1 MVRFYPQGQSVPKW
15 ILMFND
21 RLERVGD
28 YPFDRLRALL
38 GSIEPAAGHE
48 PISLALGEPQHPTP
62 DLIRTTVEENAAL
75 WGKYPPM
82 KGTPDARA
90 AIADWLTARYGL
102 PHGMVDGERNIIPV
116 SGTREALFMIALAAI
131 PEEIAGKRPVVLM
144 PNPFYQVYAGAAV
157 LAGAEPVFL
166 PAGPETGFLPDLSTV
181 TPDILERTA
190 LAYYCSPANPQG
202 AIADLET
209 LKDLVQLAR
218 EHDFLLVSDECYG
231 EIYDRGVAPPPG
243 AAEACAALGGDLTNI
258 AIFNSLSK
266 RSSAPGLRA
275 GFVAGDAVLIQKF
288 SRLRDY
294 GGAPP
299 PLPLLAA
306 AEALWRD
313 EAHVGQSRE
322 LYRQKFDIAEKHLSG
337 RLGFYR
343 APGGFYLWLDVGDS
357 EEATKILWRD
367 AAIRVIPGAYLA
379 RTDGDGRNPGKNY
392 IRCALVHDLE
402 ITDLALERLAQAL

>member
-1 MVRFYPQGQSVPKW
+1 
-15 ILMFND
+15 MFNE

-28 YPFDRLRALL
+28 YSFDRLRGLL
-38 GSIEPAAGHE
+38 GPIEPGAGLE

-90 AIADWLTARYGL
+90 AIADWMTRRYGL
-102 PHGMVDGERNIIPV
+102 PAGMVDGEKNIVPV
-116 SGTREALFMIALAAI
+116 SGTREALFLIALAAV
-131 PEEIAGKRPVVLM
+131 PESLAGARPVVLM

-157 LAGAEPVFL
+157 LSGAEPVFL
-166 PAGPETGFLPDLSTV
+166 PAGLETGFLPDLNAV
-181 TPDILERTA
+181 APEILARTA

-202 AIADLET
+202 TIAGLET
-209 LKDLVQLAR
+209 LKSAVRLAR
-218 EHDFLLVSDECYG
+218 RHDFLLASDECYS

-243 AAEACAALGGDLTNI
+243 AAEACAALGGSLENV

-275 GFVAGDAVLIQKF
+275 GFVAGDELLIRKF
-288 SRLRDY
+288 TRLRDY

-306 AEALWRD
+306 AAALWRD
-313 EAHVGQSRE
+313 ESHVEQSRE
-322 LYRQKFDIAEKHLSG
+322 VYRRKYDIAEQRLDG

-343 APGGFYLWLDVGDS
+343 APGGFYLWLDVGDG
-357 EEATKILWRD
+357 EEATKTLWRD

-379 RTDGDGRNPGKNY
+379 RTDPAGRNPGQNY

-402 ITDLALERLAQAL
+402 ITELALERLAKAL

>member
-1 MVRFYPQGQSVPKW
+1 
-15 ILMFND
+15 MFND
-21 RLERVGD
+21 RLERIGD

-38 GSIEPAAGHE
+38 GPIEPAAGIE

-62 DLIRTTVEENAAL
+62 DLIRTTVEANAAL

-82 KGTPDARA
+82 TGTPDARA
-90 AIADWLTARYGL
+90 AIAAWLTSRYNL
-102 PHGMVDGERNIIPV
+102 PDGMIGDQNIVPV
-116 SGTREALFMIALAAI
+116 SGTREALFLIALAAV
-131 PEEIAGKRPVVLM
+131 PENIAGKRPVVLM

-157 LAGAEPVFL
+157 LSGAEPVFL
-166 PAGPETGFLPDLSTV
+166 PAGPETGFLPDLSAV

-202 AIADLET
+202 VIADLET
-209 LKDLVQLAR
+209 LKSMIELAR
-218 EHDFLLVSDECYG
+218 RHDFLLVSDECYS

-243 AAEACAALGGDLTNI
+243 AAEACASLGGSLENV

-266 RSSAPGLRA
+266 RSSAPGLRV
-275 GFVAGDAVLIQKF
+275 GFVAGDARLIQKF

-306 AEALWRD
+306 AAALWRD
-313 EAHVGQSRE
+313 ESHVEQSRE
-322 LYRQKFDIAEKHLSG
+322 LYRQKFDIAKKRLDG

-343 APGGFYLWLDVGDS
+343 APGGFYLWLDVGDG
-357 EEATKILWRD
+357 EEAAKTLWRD

-379 RTDGDGRNPGKNY
+379 RTDQNGHNPGNAY

-402 ITDLALERLAQAL
+402 ITDLALERLAKTL